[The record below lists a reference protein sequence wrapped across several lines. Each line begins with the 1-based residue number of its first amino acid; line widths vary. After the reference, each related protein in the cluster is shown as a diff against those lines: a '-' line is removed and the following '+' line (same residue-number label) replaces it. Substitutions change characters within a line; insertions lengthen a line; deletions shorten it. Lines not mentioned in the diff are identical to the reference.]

1 MTKMKRALAVG
12 IVLLVS
18 VAFGAF
24 ASGAGESKSSSQGSA
39 AGMVKAAFIVSNMAN
54 ESQAFSAKQ
63 FLKFGAQYGFD
74 MYTFDAKGDTQAESQ
89 IVTNCIAQ
97 KFKVIFLNPNDINA
111 IVPSLIKAKQAGLI
125 VGMFSSDLAPANQ
138 QYRDFYAGV
147 NDTMAGQQAAQ
158 AFIKHFPNGAKI
170 VEIGGQA
177 GHDAQIKR
185 HDGFNG
191 DKGIKGSNIQ
201 VLDYQACQQWSTD
214 QAQTIM
220 ENDIVKYGKEIRG
233 VFVHWDNGAT
243 GVIQAAK
250 AAGLTGLYIVGVD
263 GNRAGYYQV
272 KSGDQAVSIAQDF
285 VVMTKKDL
293 ELAKAVVAG
302 QKVDPI
308 NYVPLTV
315 VDKDTIASF
324 DPPEW

>member
-1 MTKMKRALAVG
+1 MKRVLVIG
-12 IVLLVS
+12 LILLVAI
-18 VAFGAF
+18 AFGV
-24 ASGAGESKSSSQGSA
+24 GAQAKL
-39 AGMVKAAFIVSNMAN
+39 VKAAFIISNAAN

-63 FLKFGAQYGFD
+63 FLKFGSQYGFD

-97 KFKVIFLNPNDINA
+97 KFKVIFLNPNDISA
-111 IVPSLIKAKQAGLI
+111 IVPSLIKAKAAGLI
-125 VGMFSSDLAPANQ
+125 VGMFSSDLAPENQ
-138 QYRDFYAGV
+138 KYRDFYAGV

-158 AFIKHFPNGAKI
+158 AFKKAFPNGAKI

-191 DKGIKGSNIQ
+191 AQGIMGSKIQ
-201 VLDYQACQQWSTD
+201 VLDYKACQQWATD
-214 QAQTIM
+214 QAQAIM
-220 ENDIVKYGKEIRG
+220 EDDIVKFGTDIQG

-250 AAGLTGLYIVGVD
+250 AAGIKGLFIVGVD

-272 KSGDQAVSIAQDF
+272 QSGDQAVSIAQDF
-285 VVMTKKDL
+285 VLMTKTDL
-293 ELAKAVVAG
+293 GLARDVLAG
-302 QKVDPI
+302 KKVQPI
-308 NYVPLTV
+308 NFVPLFV
-315 VDKDTIASF
+315 VDKNSIATF

>member
-1 MTKMKRALAVG
+1 MKRVLAIG
-12 IVLLVS
+12 LILLVAI
-18 VAFGAF
+18 AFGV
-24 ASGAGESKSSSQGSA
+24 GAQAKL
-39 AGMVKAAFIVSNMAN
+39 VKAAFVISNAAN
-54 ESQAFSAKQ
+54 ESQAFSSKQ

-97 KFKVIFLNPNDINA
+97 KFKVIFLNPNDISA
-111 IVPSLIKAKQAGLI
+111 IVPSIIKAKAAGLI
-125 VGMFSSDLAPANQ
+125 VGMFSSDLAPENQ
-138 QYRDFYAGV
+138 KYRDFYAGV

-158 AFIKHFPNGAKI
+158 AFKKAFPNGAKI

-191 DKGIKGSNIQ
+191 ASGIKGSKIQ
-201 VLDYQACQQWSTD
+201 VLDYKACQQWATD
-214 QAQTIM
+214 QAQAIM
-220 ENDIVKYGKEIRG
+220 EDDIVKYGTDIQG

-250 AAGLTGLYIVGVD
+250 AAGIKGLFIVGVD

-272 KSGDQAVSIAQDF
+272 QSGDQAVSIAQDF
-285 VVMTKKDL
+285 VLMTKTDL
-293 ELAKAVVAG
+293 GLARDVLAG
-302 QKVDPI
+302 KKVQAI
-308 NYVPLTV
+308 NFVPLFA
-315 VDKDTIASF
+315 VDKNSIASF

>member
-1 MTKMKRALAVG
+1 MAKMRKALAIG
-12 IVLLVS
+12 LVLLLAAAVG
-18 VAFGAF
+18 VGAQ
-24 ASGAGESKSSSQGSA
+24 AK
-39 AGMVKAAFIVSNMAN
+39 VKAAFIVSNMAN

-63 FLKFGAQYGFD
+63 FLKFGSEYGFD

-111 IVPSLIKAKQAGLI
+111 IVPSLMKAKQAGLI

-138 QYRDFYAGV
+138 KYRDFYAGV

-158 AFIKHFPNGAKI
+158 AFINAFPNGAKI

-185 HDGFNG
+185 HDGFNTA
-191 DKGIKGSNIQ
+191 IKGSKIQ
-201 VLDYQACQQWSTD
+201 VLDYKACQQWATD
-214 QAQTIM
+214 QAQAIM
-220 ENDIVKYGKEIRG
+220 ENFIVKYGNEIQG

-250 AAGLTGLYIVGVD
+250 AAGMKNLFIVGVD

-272 KSGDQAVSIAQDF
+272 QSGDQAVSIAQDF

-293 ELAKAVVAG
+293 ELAQKVVNG
-302 QKVDPI
+302 QKVEPI
-308 NYVPLTV
+308 NFVPLTV
-315 VDKDTIASF
+315 VDSKSIATF

>member
-1 MTKMKRALAVG
+1 MKRVLAVG
-12 IVLLVS
+12 LILLVAI
-18 VAFGAF
+18 AFGV
-24 ASGAGESKSSSQGSA
+24 GAQAKL
-39 AGMVKAAFIVSNMAN
+39 VKAAFVISNAAN

-63 FLKFGAQYGFD
+63 FLKFGSQFGFD

-97 KFKVIFLNPNDINA
+97 KFKVIFLNPNDISA
-111 IVPSLIKAKQAGLI
+111 IVPAIIKAKAAGLI
-125 VGMFSSDLAPANQ
+125 VGMFSSDLAPENQ
-138 QYRDFYAGV
+138 KYRDFYAGV

-158 AFIKHFPNGAKI
+158 AFKKAFPNGAKI

-191 DKGIKGSNIQ
+191 SQGIMGSKIQ
-201 VLDYQACQQWSTD
+201 VLDYKACQQWATD
-214 QAQTIM
+214 QAQAIM
-220 ENDIVKYGKEIRG
+220 EDDIVKYGTDIQG

-250 AAGLTGLYIVGVD
+250 AAGIKNLFIVGVD

-272 KSGDQAVSIAQDF
+272 QSGDQAVSIAQDF
-285 VVMTKKDL
+285 VLMTKTDL
-293 ELAKAVVAG
+293 GLARDVLAG
-302 QKVDPI
+302 KKVQPI
-308 NYVPLTV
+308 NFVPLFV
-315 VDKDTIASF
+315 VDKNSISSF

>member
-220 ENDIVKYGKEIRG
+220 ENDIVKYGKEIQG

-315 VDKDTIASF
+315 VDKETIASF

>member
-1 MTKMKRALAVG
+1 MKRVLIIG
-12 IVLLVS
+12 IVLLVA
-18 VAFGAF
+18 VGFGL
-24 ASGAGESKSSSQGSA
+24 GAQAKL
-39 AGMVKAAFIVSNMAN
+39 VKAAFVISNAAN

-97 KFKVIFLNPNDINA
+97 KFKAIFLNPNDISA
-111 IVPSLIKAKQAGLI
+111 IVPSIIKAKAAGLI
-125 VGMFSSDLAPANQ
+125 VGMFSSDLAPENQ
-138 QYRDFYAGV
+138 KYRDFYAGV

-158 AFIKHFPNGAKI
+158 AFKKAFPNGAKI

-191 DKGIKGSNIQ
+191 AQGIKGSNIQ
-201 VLDYQACQQWSTD
+201 VLDYKACQQWATD

-220 ENDIVKYGKEIRG
+220 EDDIVKFGADIQG

-250 AAGLTGLYIVGVD
+250 AAGIKGLYIVGVD

-272 KSGDQAVSIAQDF
+272 QSGDQAASIAQDF
-285 VVMTKKDL
+285 VLMTKTDL
-293 ELAKAVVAG
+293 GLARDVLAG
-302 QKVDPI
+302 KKVQQI
-308 NYVPLTV
+308 NFVPLFV
-315 VDKDTIASF
+315 VDKNSIASF

>member
-1 MTKMKRALAVG
+1 MKRALAFAL
-12 IVLLVS
+12 ILLVA
-18 VAFGAF
+18 VAFGV
-24 ASGAGESKSSSQGSA
+24 GAQAKL
-39 AGMVKAAFIVSNMAN
+39 VKAAFVISNAAN

-63 FLKFGAQYGFD
+63 FLKFGSQFGFD

-97 KFKVIFLNPNDINA
+97 RFKVIFLNPNDISA
-111 IVPSLIKAKQAGLI
+111 IVPAIIKAKAAGMI
-125 VGMFSSDLAPANQ
+125 VGMFSSDLAPENQ
-138 QYRDFYAGV
+138 KYRDFYAGV

-191 DKGIKGSNIQ
+191 PEGIKGSNIQ
-201 VLDYQACQQWSTD
+201 VLDYKACQQWATD
-214 QAQTIM
+214 QAQAIM
-220 ENDIVKYGKEIRG
+220 EDDIVKYGNDIQG

-250 AAGLTGLYIVGVD
+250 AAGIKGLFIVGVD

-272 KSGDQAVSIAQDF
+272 QSGDQAVSIAQDF
-285 VVMTKKDL
+285 VLMTKTDL
-293 ELAKAVVAG
+293 GLARDELAGKKIK
-302 QKVDPI
+302 QI
-308 NYVPLTV
+308 NFVPLFV
-315 VDKDTIASF
+315 VDKDSIASF

>member
-1 MTKMKRALAVG
+1 MKRVLVIG
-12 IVLLVS
+12 LVLLVAI
-18 VAFGAF
+18 AFGV
-24 ASGAGESKSSSQGSA
+24 GAQAKL
-39 AGMVKAAFIVSNMAN
+39 VKAAFVISNAAN
-54 ESQAFSAKQ
+54 ESQAFSSKQ
-63 FLKFGAQYGFD
+63 FLKFGSQYGFD

-97 KFKVIFLNPNDINA
+97 KFKVIFLNPNDISA
-111 IVPSLIKAKQAGLI
+111 IVPSIIKAKAAGLI
-125 VGMFSSDLAPANQ
+125 VGMFSSDLAPENQ
-138 QYRDFYAGV
+138 KYRDFYAGV

-158 AFIKHFPNGAKI
+158 SFKKAFPNGAKI

-191 DKGIKGSNIQ
+191 AQGIMGSKIQ
-201 VLDYQACQQWSTD
+201 VLDYKACQQWATD
-214 QAQTIM
+214 QAQGIM
-220 ENDIVKYGKEIRG
+220 EDDIVKYGTDIQG

-250 AAGLTGLYIVGVD
+250 AAGIKGLYIVGVD

-272 KSGDQAVSIAQDF
+272 QSGDQAVSIAQDF
-285 VVMTKKDL
+285 VLMTKTDL
-293 ELAKAVVAG
+293 GLARDVLAG
-302 QKVDPI
+302 KKVQPI
-308 NYVPLTV
+308 NFVPLFA
-315 VDKDTIASF
+315 VDKNSIASF

>member
-1 MTKMKRALAVG
+1 MKRVLAIG
-12 IVLLVS
+12 LILLVAI
-18 VAFGAF
+18 AFGV
-24 ASGAGESKSSSQGSA
+24 GAQAKL
-39 AGMVKAAFIVSNMAN
+39 VKAAFVISNAAN
-54 ESQAFSAKQ
+54 ESQAFSSKQ

-97 KFKVIFLNPNDINA
+97 KFKVIFLNPNDISA
-111 IVPSLIKAKQAGLI
+111 IVPSIIKAKAAGLI
-125 VGMFSSDLAPANQ
+125 VGMFSSDLAPENQ
-138 QYRDFYAGV
+138 KYRDFYAGV

-158 AFIKHFPNGAKI
+158 AFKKAFPNGAKI

-191 DKGIKGSNIQ
+191 AQGIMGSKIQ
-201 VLDYQACQQWSTD
+201 VLDYKACQQWATD
-214 QAQTIM
+214 QAQAIM
-220 ENDIVKYGKEIRG
+220 EDDIVKYGSDIQG

-250 AAGLTGLYIVGVD
+250 AAGIKGLFIVGVD

-272 KSGDQAVSIAQDF
+272 QSGDQAVSIAQDF
-285 VVMTKKDL
+285 VLMTKTDL
-293 ELAKAVVAG
+293 GLARDVLAG
-302 QKVDPI
+302 KKVQPI
-308 NYVPLTV
+308 NFVPLFA
-315 VDKDTIASF
+315 VDKNSIASF

>member
-1 MTKMKRALAVG
+1 MERIKRVLIIG
-12 IVLLVS
+12 IVLLVA
-18 VAFGAF
+18 VGFGV
-24 ASGAGESKSSSQGSA
+24 SA
-39 AGMVKAAFIVSNMAN
+39 QAKLVKAAFVISNAAN
-54 ESQAFSAKQ
+54 ESQAFSSKQ

-97 KFKVIFLNPNDINA
+97 KFKVIFLNPNDISA
-111 IVPSLIKAKQAGLI
+111 IVPSIIKAKAAGMI
-125 VGMFSSDLAPANQ
+125 VGMFSSDLAAENQ
-138 QYRDFYAGV
+138 KYRDFYAGV
-147 NDTMAGQQAAQ
+147 NDTMAGQQAAG
-158 AFIKHFPNGAKI
+158 AFKKAFPNGAKI

-191 DKGIKGSNIQ
+191 AQGIMGSKIQ
-201 VLDYQACQQWSTD
+201 VLDYKACQQWATD
-214 QAQTIM
+214 QAQAIM
-220 ENDIVKYGKEIRG
+220 EDDIVKYGSDIQG

-250 AAGLTGLYIVGVD
+250 AAGINGLYIIGVD

-272 KSGDQAVSIAQDF
+272 QSGDQAVSIAQDF
-285 VVMTKKDL
+285 VLMTKTDL
-293 ELAKAVVAG
+293 GLARDVLAG
-302 QKVDPI
+302 KKVQPI
-308 NYVPLTV
+308 NYVPLFV
-315 VDKDTIASF
+315 VDKNSIASF